1 MLFQNILFLEE
12 FIAYN
17 GCFGLFTKIKKGPAH
32 LAHFPH
38 VFFHKNAPY
47 LILYL
52 WAKFQCHDFF
62 PSQDIK

>member
-38 VFFHKNAPY
+38 VFSITML
-47 LILYL
+47 LI
-52 WAKFQCHDFF
+52 
-62 PSQDIK
+62 